1 MPHVKGAPPPP
12 QSPRASAVL
21 AILPMLAASGCAWV
35 RVTPRGGL
43 QSLPRPQ
50 LAGACPCEDAGHLHT
65 ASPSLLRENDM
76 ERATDTTATTPTIHQ
91 LIAAR
96 VPWPSLKD
104 RPRRQHLRLEWRV
117 IDTAGAELVARTPH
131 PFEDGAT
138 ALLTLAHA
146 LPGDLVTMR
155 HAGAAHDSF
164 LPQPI
169 EKIAARTRKRA
180 EAAKRVRAWRASQ

>member
-1 MPHVKGAPPPP
+1 
-12 QSPRASAVL
+12 
-21 AILPMLAASGCAWV
+21 
-35 RVTPRGGL
+35 
-43 QSLPRPQ
+43 
-50 LAGACPCEDAGHLHT
+50 
-65 ASPSLLRENDM
+65 M
-76 ERATDTTATTPTIHQ
+76 ER
-91 LIAAR
+91 
-96 VPWPSLKD
+96 
-104 RPRRQHLRLEWRV
+104 
-117 IDTAGAELVARTPH
+117 
-131 PFEDGAT
+131 AT